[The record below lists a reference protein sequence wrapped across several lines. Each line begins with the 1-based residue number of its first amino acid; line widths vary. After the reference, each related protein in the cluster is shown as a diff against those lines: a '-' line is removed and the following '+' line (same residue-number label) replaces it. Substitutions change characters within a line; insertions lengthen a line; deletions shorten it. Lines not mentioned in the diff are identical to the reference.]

1 VDNQEKPDK
10 PGAPKWAT
18 QAFRRFVDESERL
31 VRIVHLCA
39 RGIGV
44 LRGMPKVIEVIA
56 RVEDKD
62 GEPDTKVRLAHARE
76 EAELADKEVDQQF
89 PLLHGLGTVALWS
102 LLEAAVL
109 EFVTEWFKNQP
120 DALQTEPVSKLRVRV
135 GDYELSRGDER
146 FSYLAALLDREVSAG
161 VRNGTERFES
171 LLRPLG
177 LGGPVPK
184 GLAKDIFELGQV
196 RNGVVHRGGRVD
208 RKLSESCPWLDLRPE
223 DELKVSQAM
232 FGRYSAAATQYV
244 VLLICRVGERFGID
258 MAKNRQGVFTHYDES
273 GQSPTEQSNQ
283 SLPGAI
289 TMTSGP
295 HYPTV

>member
-1 VDNQEKPDK
+1 MDNQEKPGT

-18 QAFRRFVDESERL
+18 LAFRRFIDESLRL
-31 VRIVHLCA
+31 VRIVSLCA

-62 GEPDTKVRLAHARE
+62 GEPDTQARLAHARE
-76 EAELADKEVDQQF
+76 EAELADKEVNQQF

-109 EFVTEWFKNQP
+109 EFVSEWFKNQP

-135 GDYELSRGDER
+135 GEYELLRADER
-146 FSYLAALLDREVSAG
+146 FAYLAAQLDREVGAG
-161 VRNGTERFES
+161 IRNGTERFES

-177 LGGPVPK
+177 LDGPIPK
-184 GLAKDIFELGQV
+184 RLVKDIFELGQV
-196 RNGVVHRGGRVD
+196 RNGLVHRGGRVD
-208 RKLSESCPWLDLRPE
+208 RKLSESCPWLDLRPN

-232 FGRYSAAATQYV
+232 FGRYSEAATHYV
-244 VLLICRVGERFGID
+244 ILLICRVGERFAVD
-258 MAKNRQGVFTHYDES
+258 MTTNRQEVFTKYDEPDR
-273 GQSPTEQSNQ
+273 SPTQ
-283 SLPGAI
+283 
-289 TMTSGP
+289 T
-295 HYPTV
+295 